1 MANGC
6 WAAGGATGGA
16 QGLRLLELV
25 VLLALVVLVL
35 VELRFASFGGQA
47 WVLGVDVVAVV
58 VVHH

>member
-1 MANGC
+1 MVVEVV
-6 WAAGGATGGA
+6 
-16 QGLRLLELV
+16 QGLLLLELV
-25 VLLALVVLVL
+25 VLRALVVLVL